1 MTNAKAYREA
11 WEKQPIFKG
20 WITKN
25 HADSIASGKGEARC
39 KYCNVPLRAHA
50 TDLKKHAKTS
60 SHIRQAESRNRKQ
73 QPSLMNH
80 VNPSVKRELKIAEI
94 KMALYVANHSSIKS
108 VDHLG
113 EVLKQL
119 GKGSQLEKVRLHRTK
134 ASKLILNVVAPEML
148 IELIKDIGDQ
158 DYSVILDES
167 TDVSTV
173 KYMAYCVRYFSNTCN
188 QFVTDF
194 LGFDEVSSATADN
207 LYKNFREFF
216 SKVGLNL
223 DKLDGKKPP
232 KLVQLSDTR
241 WLAWTNAVTVVLKQ
255 WDSLK
260 AFFTKLESS
269 PANKDITARNLG
281 QMYRDESNILYL
293 LFLDTVLKEVTDLN
307 IAFQKANADITKLYT
322 DLRILLLSVA
332 RRIFKPIYLKSIPSK
347 TASTAMIHQ
356 ADIAAVQR
364 AISKANCDFDNSLL
378 PLDSVDFGYKFS
390 MYLTKSTISSENLQ
404 TVKVRSRSFMLK
416 LCEELVKRF
425 PDNISVLTNIRYFI
439 PKLCMDQTSNV
450 SVECLPWDLAA
461 QDADRD
467 AIERQWRNLRTM
479 RISEIC
485 DNVDENISTIDF
497 WIAVNKIENANDSKQ
512 FKDLAAFALRA
523 LSLPTSNAD
532 VERVFSVMAVIKTK
546 CRNRMLIDMLV
557 SLMRIRIHMRVF
569 KLCCKNYMPTDDMV
583 KRFTSQMYVV
593 SGLIG

>member
-1 MTNAKAYREA
+1 
-11 WEKQPIFKG
+11 
-20 WITKN
+20 
-25 HADSIASGKGEARC
+25 
-39 KYCNVPLRAHA
+39 
-50 TDLKKHAKTS
+50 
-60 SHIRQAESRNRKQ
+60 
-73 QPSLMNH
+73 
-80 VNPSVKRELKIAEI
+80 
-94 KMALYVANHSSIKS
+94 MALYVANHSSIKS

-223 DKLDGKKPP
+223 DKLVGIGTDGASNMCGVKHSLFTLIKKDYPKVQLMKCSCHSLSLCASKASDELPASVDFLLRETRNWFSKSPLRQTTYRTMYEKIKDGKKPP
-232 KLVQLSDTR
+232 
-241 WLAWTNAVTVVLKQ
+241 
-255 WDSLK
+255 LK